1 MLNDENFTVIDV
13 PGPLETKVRGLNALG
28 QIVGVYTDARF
39 TDHGFLLA
47 DGNFTTIDDVSGGVR
62 FVDAGGINARGQIV
76 GERFDEGIRGFLLD
90 TGTFTTIDF
99 PGAAGTTAL
108 GINARGQI
116 VGMYVTQDTGAEH
129 GFVAE

>member
-1 MLNDENFTVIDV
+1 M
-13 PGPLETKVRGLNALG
+13 PGQSMR
-28 QIVGVYTDARF
+28 
-39 TDHGFLLA
+39 H
-47 DGNFTTIDDVSGGVR
+47 
-62 FVDAGGINARGQIV
+62 GQIV
-76 GERFDEGIRGFLLD
+76 GEQFDEGIRGFLLD
-90 TGTFTTIDF
+90 KGTFTAIDF